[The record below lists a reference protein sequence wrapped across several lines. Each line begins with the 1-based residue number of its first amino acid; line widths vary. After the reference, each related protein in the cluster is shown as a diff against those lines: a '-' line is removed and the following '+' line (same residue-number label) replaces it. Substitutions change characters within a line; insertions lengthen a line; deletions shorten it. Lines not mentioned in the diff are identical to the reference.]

1 MPPIKGCIQASMVL
15 QDQDSSFQNMSYH
28 AWRRAMAPKTQ
39 GSSNLHCLLPGGM
52 DFFVMLSAVT
62 GLTGA
67 KGQSNYA
74 AGNTFQDG
82 LAQYRVAIGEK
93 AVALDLGY
101 FSSVGI
107 INDNTEVRER
117 VLRRMEFEPISK
129 SDLLSVLDQ
138 YCQARADPLSSS
150 TCQTTVG
157 ILQRIRERGFD
168 AMDWASRPM
177 FNHLTFPDMADPQD
191 FPPKKPKFSKMIGL
205 AYSFAEARGAVV
217 SRLQTKLATFLSIS
231 PAELVPTKAIAEY
244 GVDSLLILHLRNWI
258 SDELG
263 TEVGKADLSGAAT
276 IGSIAIWIIKNS
288 GHARPEWQYD
298 LYE

>member
-1 MPPIKGCIQASMVL
+1 
-15 QDQDSSFQNMSYH
+15 MSYH

-39 GSSNLHCLLPGGM
+39 GSSNLHHLLPGGM
-52 DFFVMLSAVT
+52 DFFVMLSAAA

-117 VLRRMEFEPISK
+117 VLRRMEVESISE

-138 YCQARADPLSSS
+138 SCQARAGPLSSS

-168 AMDWASRPM
+168 MDWASRPM
-177 FNHLTFPDMADPQD
+177 FNHLTFPDMADPQNG
-191 FPPKKPKFSKMIGL
+191 PLKKPKFPQIIGL
-205 AYSFAEARGAVV
+205 AYSFAEARGAVIA
-217 SRLQTKLATFLSIS
+217 RLQAKLATFLSIS
-231 PAELVPTKAIAEY
+231 PTELVPTKGIAEY
-244 GVDSLLILHLRNWI
+244 GVDSLLIIHLRNWI

-263 TEVGKADLSGAAT
+263 VEIEKAVLSGTAT
-276 IGSIAIWIIKNS
+276 IESIAIWIIKNS

>member
-1 MPPIKGCIQASMVL
+1 
-15 QDQDSSFQNMSYH
+15 MSYH

-39 GSSNLHCLLPGGM
+39 GSSNLHHLRPGGM
-52 DFFVMLSAVT
+52 DFFVMFSAAA
-62 GLTGA
+62 GLPRA

-74 AGNTFQDG
+74 AGNTFQDE

-117 VLRRMEFEPISK
+117 VLRFTEVGSISE

-138 YCQARADPLSSS
+138 FCQAPAGPLSSS

-168 AMDWASRPM
+168 TTDWASRPG
-177 FNHLTFPDMADPQD
+177 FNHLTFPDMADPRNV
-191 FPPKKPKFSKMIGL
+191 PPKKPKFSRIIGL
-205 AYSFAEARGAVV
+205 AYSFAEARGAVIAQ
-217 SRLQTKLATFLSIS
+217 LQTNLATFLSIS
-231 PAELVPTKAIAEY
+231 PPELVPTKGIAEY
-244 GVDSLLILHLRNWI
+244 GVDSLLIISPPQLDFRRARNG
-258 SDELG
+258 D
-263 TEVGKADLSGAAT
+263 
-276 IGSIAIWIIKNS
+276 
-288 GHARPEWQYD
+288 
-298 LYE
+298 